1 MKILTIGT
9 NGCLGSWVNK
19 LLQSEHSNFEILE
32 IPGKEECDLTEFSE
46 ISNYLK
52 EKSPDVVIN
61 CAAFVGG
68 ISYGYKYPVEML
80 SKNSLMAM
88 NIYKASND
96 NAVKKLINPISNCAY
111 PAEFTTYKEED
122 IFNGPPDKSV
132 FNYALSKRLFIQLG
146 QAYFDQYTFS
156 SANVVL
162 SNMYGPGD
170 HFYAERSHA
179 LGAIIK
185 KICDAK
191 INNLN
196 TVEIWGTGKPIR
208 EWLYVED
215 GARSLIKSINIPDG
229 HHLFNVGV
237 EKGISIKELAEII
250 KLEVG
255 WDGEFN
261 YDQSK
266 PDGVLEKKV
275 DGTKGKEILEWE
287 VSTELRIGIRNT
299 VDWYNKNYE
308 QYG

>member
-9 NGCLGSWVNK
+9 NGFLGSWVNK
-19 LLQSEHSNFEILE
+19 LLQNDVSNFEISE
-32 IPGKEECDLTEFSE
+32 ISGKKDCDLTEFSQ
-46 ISNYLK
+46 INSYLK
-52 EKSPDVVIN
+52 ENSPDIVIN

-88 NIYKASND
+88 NIYKASSENGI
-96 NAVKKLINPISNCAY
+96 KKLINPISNCAY
-111 PAEFTTYKEED
+111 PAEFTTYKEEN
-122 IFNGPPDKSV
+122 IFNGPPDESV

-146 QAYFDQYTFS
+146 QSYFDQYSFS

-162 SNMYGPGD
+162 SNMYGPED

-196 TVEIWGTGKPIR
+196 TVEIWGSGKPIR
-208 EWLYVED
+208 EWLYIED
-215 GARSLIKSINIPDG
+215 GAKALIKSINIPDG

-255 WDGEFN
+255 WEGEFN
-261 YDQSK
+261 YNQSK

-275 DGTKGKEILEWE
+275 DGTKGKEILQWA
-287 VSTELRIGIRNT
+287 VSTELRTGISNT
-299 VDWYNKNYE
+299 VDWYNKNYKKYE
-308 QYG
+308 

>member
-1 MKILTIGT
+1 MCIRD
-9 NGCLGSWVNK
+9 S
-19 LLQSEHSNFEILE
+19 
-32 IPGKEECDLTEFSE
+32 
-46 ISNYLK
+46 
-52 EKSPDVVIN
+52 
-61 CAAFVGG
+61 
-68 ISYGYKYPVEML
+68 
-80 SKNSLMAM
+80 
-88 NIYKASND
+88 
-96 NAVKKLINPISNCAY
+96 
-111 PAEFTTYKEED
+111 
-122 IFNGPPDKSV
+122 
-132 FNYALSKRLFIQLG
+132 
-146 QAYFDQYTFS
+146 
-156 SANVVL
+156 
-162 SNMYGPGD
+162 
-170 HFYAERSHA
+170 
-179 LGAIIK
+179 
-185 KICDAK
+185 
-191 INNLN
+191 LN

-287 VSTELRIGIRNT
+287 VSTELRMGIRNT

>member
-1 MKILTIGT
+1 
-9 NGCLGSWVNK
+9 
-19 LLQSEHSNFEILE
+19 
-32 IPGKEECDLTEFSE
+32 
-46 ISNYLK
+46 
-52 EKSPDVVIN
+52 
-61 CAAFVGG
+61 
-68 ISYGYKYPVEML
+68 ML
-80 SKNSLMAM
+80 SKNSLIAM

-111 PAEFTTYKEED
+111 PAEFTTYKEEN

-215 GARSLIKSINIPDG
+215 GARSLIKSINIPNG

-237 EKGISIKELAEII
+237 EKGISIKDLAEII
-250 KLEVG
+250 KHEVG

-287 VSTELRIGIRNT
+287 VSTELRMGIRNT

>member
-9 NGCLGSWVNK
+9 NGFLGGWVNE
-19 LLQSEHSNFEILE
+19 LLQNETSIYDVLE
-32 IPGKEECDLTEFSE
+32 ISGKEECDLTEFSQ
-46 ISNYLK
+46 INDYLK
-52 EKSPDVVIN
+52 HKSPDIVIN

-68 ISYGYKYPVEML
+68 ISYGYKFPVEML

-88 NIYKASND
+88 NIYKASEENGI
-96 NAVKKLINPISNCAY
+96 KKLINPISNCVY
-111 PAEFTTYKEED
+111 PSQYTTYKEENL
-122 IFNGPPDKSV
+122 FNGPPDKSV
-132 FNYALSKRLFIQLG
+132 FNYALSKRIFIQLG
-146 QAYFDQYTFS
+146 QAYFDQYSFS

-215 GARSLIKSINIPDG
+215 GAKSLIKSINIPDG

-261 YDQSK
+261 
-266 PDGVLEKKV
+266 
-275 DGTKGKEILEWE
+275 
-287 VSTELRIGIRNT
+287 
-299 VDWYNKNYE
+299 
-308 QYG
+308 